1 MNKGLS
7 IVILAGGIGKRF
19 YPFVTD
25 KSMFPFLDEPII
37 ITNIRKFVRAGFTR
51 FVIVTNDTNDKAIRS
66 LRLPEAMIET
76 VVQKNPGGMADAVM
90 SASPHVLGGPM
101 LVVNAEDVV
110 DESLY
115 TSLASRIRKKQPFV
129 VGRVVHDYFD
139 LGYLVL
145 ASDRLVNIVEK
156 PGRGNEPSNLVNLVF
171 HYFPYADNFIDY
183 IKRAKTT
190 RDDLYEQALNLFT
203 KAFPVSVISYDGVWS
218 PLKYPWHT
226 LDMMRAML
234 ATLKPGK
241 GTHVDIRNNVILE
254 GPVRIGN
261 NVKVFENT
269 KIVGPTYIGDNTIIG
284 SNNIIRESMIGQ
296 HCVTGFN
303 TDIARSYI
311 GDNCWFHSNYIGDSV
326 LEGNV
331 GVGAGTVLAN
341 FRLDEGEIQSS
352 IVGDRVN
359 TNRNKLGAM
368 IARDVR
374 IGVNTSIMPGVKIGT
389 NSLIGAGLVIDQDVP
404 EHSFCM
410 GKQPFEIKKNTRKV
424 TSQRAA

>member
-1 MNKGLS
+1 ML
-7 IVILAGGIGKRF
+7 KR
-19 YPFVTD
+19 
-25 KSMFPFLDEPII
+25 
-37 ITNIRKFVRAGFTR
+37 NI
-51 FVIVTNDTNDKAIRS
+51 
-66 LRLPEAMIET
+66 
-76 VVQKNPGGMADAVM
+76 
-90 SASPHVLGGPM
+90 
-101 LVVNAEDVV
+101 
-110 DESLY
+110 
-115 TSLASRIRKKQPFV
+115 
-129 VGRVVHDYFD
+129 
-139 LGYLVL
+139 
-145 ASDRLVNIVEK
+145 
-156 PGRGNEPSNLVNLVF
+156 
-171 HYFPYADNFIDY
+171 
-183 IKRAKTT
+183 
-190 RDDLYEQALNLFT
+190 
-203 KAFPVSVISYDGVWS
+203 
-218 PLKYPWHT
+218 
-226 LDMMRAML
+226 
-234 ATLKPGK
+234 
-241 GTHVDIRNNVILE
+241 VILE

-352 IVGDRVN
+352 IVGNRVN

-424 TSQRAA
+424 TSQRAAYKAKL